1 MLLGVENYTFIVKS
15 TYNIDNK
22 PKGMFQS
29 SKVFTNL
36 KMGKLKE
43 KAFKCQKFQLIKHL
57 YWKLANHHT
66 RWIQIYSTL
75 PLRFPKQINKNF
87 QLNLF
92 AKLKIITVL

>member
-22 PKGMFQS
+22 PQGMFKS

-43 KAFKCQKFQLIKHL
+43 KAFKCQKFQFINLI
-57 YWKLANHHT
+57 YVVENA
-66 RWIQIYSTL
+66 RE
-75 PLRFPKQINKNF
+75 
-87 QLNLF
+87 
-92 AKLKIITVL
+92 KIFSS